1 MQHYIQLTNS
11 ELAELIGEHI
21 HSNVTVRSWSLSS
34 LTDSHMKKSQR
45 YEMSPRYV
53 PVACQKTDERAVKN
67 NLKLA
72 WKLTENTLQKPRK

>member
-21 HSNVTVRSWSLSS
+21 HSERDRQILKLKLIDGYTYE
-34 LTDSHMKKSQR
+34 KIAEI

-53 PVACQKTDERAVKN
+53 RSLVRKLMNER
-67 NLKLA
+67 LKI
-72 WKLTENTLQKPRK
+72 T